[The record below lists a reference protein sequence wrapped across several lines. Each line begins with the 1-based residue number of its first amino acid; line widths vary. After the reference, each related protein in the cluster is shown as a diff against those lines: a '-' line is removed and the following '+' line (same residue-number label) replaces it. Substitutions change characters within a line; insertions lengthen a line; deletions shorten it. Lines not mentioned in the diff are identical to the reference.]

1 MKASS
6 TRSLC
11 TNALKRSWNCEV
23 YLHWGVSLVH
33 IIGIHEAVTMK
44 KNLPDLCIAPS
55 SNSWRPM
62 QGFNAGPCFF
72 VRNQELRAAC
82 KAGAGTR
89 CGTRGPNRDSV
100 RHHVSRSGFGGTCA
114 ILCRNSMPGPGA
126 SLGILATMR
135 DSMRDHVSSYGLWDS
150 VRTARRDPGPNPGP
164 RAPAGSECGTT
175 YLDRDSD
182 AHAAYYAG
190 VPRPRSGS

>member
-1 MKASS
+1 MQCRRKTSVGSCVDA
-6 TRSLC
+6 
-11 TNALKRSWNCEV
+11 
-23 YLHWGVSLVH
+23 
-33 IIGIHEAVTMK
+33 
-44 KNLPDLCIAPS
+44 S

-72 VRNQELRAAC
+72 VRDQELRSAC

-100 RHHVSRSGFGGTCA
+100 RHHVSRSGFGCTCA

-126 SLGILATMR
+126 SLGILASMR
-135 DSMRDHVSSYGLWDS
+135 DSMWDPASSYGLWDS
-150 VRTARRDPGPNPGP
+150 VRTARQDPGPNPGP
-164 RAPAGSECGTT
+164 RAPAGSARGTT

-182 AHAAYYAG
+182 AHAAFYAV
-190 VPRPRSGS
+190 VPFRGPVPRSGSKLPCGIQCEILLLRT